1 MFKVVRTAARGL
13 SVSARASM
21 LSRQAV
27 VAQIPKVSVRFVSPM
42 ATSIQEVSDRVF
54 YVLSC
59 FDKIDQSKL
68 SLDSRFDKDLGLD
81 SLDTTEI
88 CLQIEEEFI
97 LEISVEQADYLLTPR
112 EMIDYI
118 CDRLDIIH

>member
-1 MFKVVRTAARGL
+1 MGTHPIFESDFDCLTAARMFKVVRTATRNL
-13 SVSARASM
+13 SLAARASM
-21 LSRQAV
+21 LSRQVA
-27 VAQIPKVSVRFVSPM
+27 VAQVPKVSVRFVSPM

-81 SLDTTEI
+81 SLDPPKFAFRSKKN
-88 CLQIEEEFI
+88 LF
-97 LEISVEQADYLLTPR
+97 LKFLSS
-112 EMIDYI
+112 
-118 CDRLDIIH
+118 